1 MAGNSVQCFQ
11 KRGYRVFL
19 PARKTIVII
28 FIFFCHFPND
38 VVEKC
43 VSNLTLYECVSL
55 SQYTLGDNQPYCKPH
70 YERIFKESGGMWPAV
85 DTGVDKG
92 SREPSPPRAGQKR
105 IFFVK

>member
-1 MAGNSVQCFQ
+1 VFSEKGIPCFLV
-11 KRGYRVFL
+11 GEENYSNNFH
-19 PARKTIVII
+19 I
-28 FIFFCHFPND
+28 FCHFPND

-70 YERIFKESGGMWPAV
+70 YERIFKESGGTWPAV

-92 SREPSPPRAGQKR
+92 SREPSPQEPGKKEF
-105 IFFVK
+105 FFVK